1 MVEVADFNCASDFSF
16 GFGVAYKVTMLTA
29 EARKRAI
36 ASIRQYF
43 SKELELE
50 IGDLKAGLVLDF
62 FLAEVAPSVH
72 NAAIERAQAYVR
84 DRLADLDGACTLPE
98 FGYWTTRK

>member
-1 MVEVADFNCASDFSF
+1 MSMTVPRSTHR
-16 GFGVAYKVTMLTA
+16 GP
-29 EARKRAI
+29 
-36 ASIRQYF
+36 
-43 SKELELE
+43 
-50 IGDLKAGLVLDF
+50 LDF

-98 FGYWTTRK
+98 FGYWTQRR

>member
-1 MVEVADFNCASDFSF
+1 M
-16 GFGVAYKVTMLTA
+16 TMLTD
-29 EARKRAI
+29 EARKQAI
-36 ASIRQYF
+36 ASIREYF
-43 SKELELE
+43 AKELELE

-84 DRLADLDGACTLPE
+84 DRLADLDGACTVPE
-98 FGYWTTRK
+98 FGYWTRRK